1 MAVMPAF
8 SYDPAAPSRL
18 PEPTLPRR
26 TERTFPSQE
35 RREDPAPAA
44 NTTLHHA
51 IPKMLAGLNAYVLLA
66 FWVALQ
72 SDREALFM
80 VAISAFYLLA
90 YMGTPYL
97 MARLGA
103 KNAPRSSSLSQ
114 FLTEPFDTWTGVITG
129 REAMIQVL
137 TVPVAIAIAVT
148 GMCFIIA
155 AHQ

>member
-8 SYDPAAPSRL
+8 SYEPAAWSPHPGL
-18 PEPTLPRR
+18 TLPRR
-26 TERTFPSQE
+26 TERTLPLQE
-35 RREDPAPAA
+35 PRVVLVPAA

-66 FWVALQ
+66 FWIALQ
-72 SDREALFM
+72 GDREALFM
-80 VAISAFYLLA
+80 VAISAFYLFA

-103 KNAPRSSSLSQ
+103 KKAPRSSSLSQ
-114 FLTEPFDTWTGVITG
+114 FLKEPFDTWTGVITG